1 MKSFLNIS
9 EEILRVIDKN
19 LNLKWLFHNFY
30 LIYLWFLPVLRKNT
44 LLEDSASFMQ
54 QFFLFRGGGAP
65 LDAPGLIKL
74 KLRELS
80 EFTKVGGL
88 HRLILSKTLMTVYYV
103 LKFS

>member
-1 MKSFLNIS
+1 MTFSQ
-9 EEILRVIDKN
+9 
-19 LNLKWLFHNFY
+19 FY
-30 LIYLWFLPVLRKNT
+30 LIYLRFLPVLRKYT

-54 QFFLFRGGGAP
+54 QFFRFRGGAP
-65 LDAPGLIKL
+65 LDAPELIKL